1 MARINLLPWR
11 ESQRKKREKIFYLAL
26 ALSVAMT
33 ANIISYINLY
43 ISDLVEN
50 QKQRNKYLQE
60 QITILDKQIN
70 KIKDLEKEKE
80 KLLARMEIIQKLQTS
95 RPQIVRI
102 FDKIAQTIPSGIYLE
117 SIKRQGHISVLNG
130 VAESNARVSIFM
142 RNLDASLVFQD
153 LKLEVIEKTGK
164 NQGIVRKFTLLLDE
178 NQSLTMSS
186 KGGMEALR

>member
-11 ESQRKKREKIFYLAL
+11 EAQRKKRKRIFYLAL
-26 ALSVAMT
+26 VLSMVLT
-33 ANIISYINLY
+33 TSIVFYINLY
-43 ISDLVEN
+43 ISNLVEN

-95 RPQIVRI
+95 RPQIVQI
-102 FDKIAQTIPSGIYLE
+102 FNEIAQTLPSGIYLE
-117 SIKRQGHISVLNG
+117 SIKRQGHMSVLNG

-153 LKLEVIEKTGK
+153 LKLEVIEKTEK
-164 NQGIVRKFTLLLDE
+164 NKSIARKFALLLNE
-178 NQSLTMSS
+178 NQPVTLG
-186 KGGMEALR
+186 KGGMEAPR

>member
-80 KLLARMEIIQKLQTS
+80 KLLGRMEIIQKLQTS